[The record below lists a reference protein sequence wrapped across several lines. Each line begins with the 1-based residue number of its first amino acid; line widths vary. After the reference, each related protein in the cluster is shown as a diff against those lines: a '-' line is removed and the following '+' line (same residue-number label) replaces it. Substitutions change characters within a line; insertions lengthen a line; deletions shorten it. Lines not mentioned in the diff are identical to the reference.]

1 MEKIS
6 IIREGLAE
14 KKRFTVYYGWI
25 ILAVGFVN
33 LGISFGIWYSFS
45 VFFLALIQEFGWS
58 HGAAS
63 SVFSFFLISQAV
75 VGLLAGHLQDRYG
88 PRFVIPLGA
97 VILALSLVLSSRIET
112 IGQFRFSFGVMSG
125 AGIGLIAF
133 TSHAAFIPR
142 WFERRRGF
150 AMGIASSGIGFGMLL
165 IPIIE
170 KVITLFGWRT
180 TYLLLA
186 ALVFFVIGPLN
197 ALLSRRCPADMNLLP
212 DGDHPGMIQTD
223 RPPKMV
229 MQVMDADWAAE
240 EWTLRKAI
248 TTKRFWFVLL
258 SFFFG
263 SYWCHGTLLH
273 AVSAM
278 VDGGLSRA
286 NAAYYVGILGVT
298 GSGSKLLC
306 GYLSD
311 RIGREKVYTMASFL
325 TAGGLVCLMFTAV
338 SPKLMPILFAI
349 LFGLGYGS
357 WAPIIPSVS
366 ADIFQGRSF
375 GLVFSV
381 IGIGGGVG
389 GALGSFLSGV
399 VRDVSGAYSIS
410 LILLIVSAALS
421 VSFVWLAGP
430 RKVRR
435 MVKV

>member
-1 MEKIS
+1 M
-6 IIREGLAE
+6 
-14 KKRFTVYYGWI
+14 
-25 ILAVGFVN
+25 
-33 LGISFGIWYSFS
+33 
-45 VFFLALIQEFGWS
+45 
-58 HGAAS
+58 
-63 SVFSFFLISQAV
+63 
-75 VGLLAGHLQDRYG
+75 AGHLQDRYG
-88 PRFVIPLGA
+88 PRIVIPLGA

-112 IGQFRFSFGVMSG
+112 IGQFCFSYGVMAG
-125 AGIGLIAF
+125 AGVGLIAF

-142 WFERRRGF
+142 WFERRRGL
-150 AMGIASSGIGFGMLL
+150 AMGIATSGIGFGMLL
-165 IPIIE
+165 IPMIE
-170 KVITLFGWRT
+170 KAITLYGWRT
-180 TYLLLA
+180 TYLSLA
-186 ALVFFVIGPLN
+186 ALVLFVIGPLN

-212 DGDHPGMIQTD
+212 DGDHPGRIQKD

-229 MQVMDADWAAE
+229 MRIVDAGWAAE
-240 EWTLRKAI
+240 EWTIRKAM

-273 AVSAM
+273 AISAM

-286 NAAYYVGILGVT
+286 AASYYIGILGIT

-311 RIGREKVYTMASFL
+311 RIGREKVYTIASFM
-325 TAGGLVCLMFTAV
+325 TAGGLFYLMFTV
-338 SPKLMPILFAI
+338 MSPKWMPFLFAI

-366 ADIFQGRSF
+366 ADIFLGSSF
-375 GLVFSV
+375 GLIFAV

-399 VRDVSGAYSIS
+399 VRDVSGAYGVS